1 MSTDT
6 VYKKLFVDVTKMYNR
21 IKITILMKN
30 THIFVEA
37 DRNLDVSVQEL
48 RFLICVLFGNK
59 TIVTLTSQC
68 KAVHN

>member
-1 MSTDT
+1 
-6 VYKKLFVDVTKMYNR
+6 
-21 IKITILMKN
+21 MKN
-30 THIFVEA
+30 THILVEA

-59 TIVTLTSQC
+59 TIVTLTSQR